1 MAATKIYDGTIL
13 LQFMKSLCS
22 PLLTGTAVPW
32 GEVSRKK
39 DKKLPTPTHTS
50 KPSTS
55 GRGDSRG
62 ARGGRGGRG
71 AAGRGGPIARGG
83 RGGSSKSGTNGHAPH
98 PDSPRPSHLK
108 AVTVAV
114 AVEFSGCEGESVHSD
129 VEGVK
134 PSCCSSDSLEIL
146 LGASSLPSAQFE
158 GVPLVSG
165 NSMAS
170 TWGHTT
176 EANGNTAT
184 HAAAPRQASKT
195 PATSKLSWA
204 QVARYVTSFSFL
216 LHFKLKL
223 SV

>member
-1 MAATKIYDGTIL
+1 
-13 LQFMKSLCS
+13 MKSLDS

-71 AAGRGGPIARGG
+71 GAGRGGPTARGG

-98 PDSPRPSHLK
+98 ADSPHSSHSG
-108 AVTVAV
+108 AVTNG
-114 AVEFSGCEGESVHSD
+114 SPSD
-129 VEGVK
+129 CADGK
-134 PSCCSSDSLEIL
+134 PDAPNKISNELHEQQNGFTPSTSEWTDS
-146 LGASSLPSAQFE
+146 
-158 GVPLVSG
+158 PLQPENPTTTATVSG

-204 QVARYVTSFSFL
+204 QVARYVTSFSFH
-216 LHFKLKL
+216 LHFKFKL